1 MIEIIKT
8 FEEMIVEAASLVLA
22 VDEFVSIEGQQN
34 EIVYAGLQLERD
46 HACLELIQHIS
57 NNPLL
62 RVLILGA
69 EADRI
74 KNGPNLPPIAENEI
88 LKRLFGSCPE
98 D

>member
-1 MIEIIKT
+1 LEI
-8 FEEMIVEAASLVLA
+8 
-22 VDEFVSIEGQQN
+22 
-34 EIVYAGLQLERD
+34 
-46 HACLELIQHIS
+46 IQHIS